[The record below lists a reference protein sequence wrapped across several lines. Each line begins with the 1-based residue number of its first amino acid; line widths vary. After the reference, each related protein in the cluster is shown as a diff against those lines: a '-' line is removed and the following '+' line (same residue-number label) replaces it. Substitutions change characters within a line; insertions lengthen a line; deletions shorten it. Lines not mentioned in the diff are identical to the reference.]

1 MENGKRKMLIFK
13 FSIFYFPFSVFT
25 KFMKTLF
32 ILRHAKS
39 SWENAELADFDRP
52 LNKRGLET
60 APLVG
65 NTIRKNKFQIDS
77 IICSP
82 ARRAEQTAT
91 LVKETAQVKTDIQ
104 FDDRIY
110 EASPHRLLQIASE
123 LDDKIT
129 SVMLVGHNPGLE
141 GLVKMLTQEIESM
154 PTAALAVVDLKI
166 DTWKD
171 IHIDCCSLR
180 IVIRPKD

>member
-1 MENGKRKMLIFK
+1 
-13 FSIFYFPFSVFT
+13 
-25 KFMKTLF
+25 MKTLF

-39 SWENAELADFDRP
+39 DWNDANLADFDRP
-52 LNKRGLET
+52 LNKRGLES

-65 NTIRKNKFQIDS
+65 ETIRKNEFQIDS

-82 ARRAEQTAT
+82 AKRAEQTAV
-91 LVKETAQVKTDIQ
+91 LVKEAAQIEADIR

-110 EASPHRLLQIASE
+110 EASPHRLLGIASE
-123 LDDKIT
+123 LDDEIK

-141 GLVKMLTQEIESM
+141 GLLKMLTHEAEAM
-154 PTAALAVVDLKI
+154 PTAALAVVDLRI
-166 DTWKD
+166 DSWKE

-180 IVIRPKD
+180 TLIRPKD

>member
-1 MENGKRKMLIFK
+1 
-13 FSIFYFPFSVFT
+13 
-25 KFMKTLF
+25 MKTLF

-39 SWENAELADFDRP
+39 CWENAALADFDRP

-65 NTIRKNKFQIDS
+65 EMIRRNEFEIDL

-82 ARRAEQTAT
+82 AKRARQTAI
-91 LVKETAQVKTDIQ
+91 LVRESAQIEANVQ

-123 LDDKIT
+123 LDDKIQ
-129 SVMLVGHNPGLE
+129 SVMIVGHNPGLE
-141 GLVKMLTQEIESM
+141 GLLKMLTSEVETM

-166 DTWKD
+166 DCWSE
-171 IHIDCCSLR
+171 IHIDCCNLR
-180 IVIRPKD
+180 TVIRPKD

>member
-1 MENGKRKMLIFK
+1 
-13 FSIFYFPFSVFT
+13 
-25 KFMKTLF
+25 MKTLF
-32 ILRHAKS
+32 ILRHTKS
-39 SWENAELADFDRP
+39 SWDNADLADFDRP
-52 LNKRGLET
+52 LNRRGLET

-65 NTIRKNKFQIDS
+65 ETIRKNKFQIDA

-82 ARRAEQTAT
+82 AKRAEQTAN
-91 LVKETAQVKTDIQ
+91 LVKESAQIAADIQ

-141 GLVKMLTQEIESM
+141 GLVKMLTQEVEVM

-166 DTWKD
+166 DSWKE
-171 IHIDCCSLR
+171 IHIDCCNLR
-180 IVIRPKD
+180 TVIRPKH